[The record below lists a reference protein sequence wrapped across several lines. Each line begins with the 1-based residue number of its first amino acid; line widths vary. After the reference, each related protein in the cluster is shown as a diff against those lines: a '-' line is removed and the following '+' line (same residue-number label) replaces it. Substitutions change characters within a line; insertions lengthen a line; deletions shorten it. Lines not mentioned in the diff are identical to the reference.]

1 MNPFVPAPGR
11 RRKDRAKAA
20 CKLPARPSIG
30 RPGMAPHP
38 GISSAAAI
46 RRTGPGPARRA
57 AMALIACSWLLS
69 GATAAI
75 AAGDAPPAAG
85 AALSSGAALAGR
97 LLGLDEAIA
106 LARGDQ
112 PAIAAYEREAQA
124 SEQAAVAARSLPD
137 PQVSV
142 GVQNFPVTGM
152 DAFNPVR
159 DEMTMYTIGVM
170 REQVRRSRR
179 EAEAAR
185 LAAEAAVSRFEGSAQ
200 QRKIQRDV
208 MLAWLEAVEASARQ
222 RLLAQVI
229 ADLKTGR
236 QVIEA
241 GIPTGS
247 STPALELQAQAEIA
261 LAESQLA
268 DARAAEERA
277 RGELGRWIGAAS
289 ERPLP
294 DRLPGLSP
302 PPSVEPN
309 FTTHPEVLAATA
321 QEQAQRRGA
330 DVARSERKPSLSW
343 QAMVGIRP
351 SYGQM
356 ASVQVSIPLQ
366 INRRNLQD
374 RRIAEAEARADAAR
388 LRAEDR
394 RRELGGEYRS
404 AIARYRGAEARIAL
418 LRDRA
423 IPSLEASF
431 KAAEARYAGGQGTLE
446 MPLNIVRRYVETNI
460 QLVEQ
465 EGARARAAA
474 ELIYLMGEPGQ

>member
-1 MNPFVPAPGR
+1 M
-11 RRKDRAKAA
+11 AA
-20 CKLPARPSIG
+20 RHVAVL
-30 RPGMAPHP
+30 
-38 GISSAAAI
+38 
-46 RRTGPGPARRA
+46 
-57 AMALIACSWLLS
+57 LIASSWL
-69 GATAAI
+69 I
-75 AAGDAPPAAG
+75 AGPV
-85 AALSSGAALAGR
+85 AALALSEAPVPVLPADPERAGP
-97 LLGLDEAIA
+97 LLGLDEALA
-106 LARGDQ
+106 LAFGDQ
-112 PAIAAYEREAQA
+112 PALAAYEREAVA
-124 SEQAAVAARSLPD
+124 SEQAAIAARSLPD
-137 PQVSV
+137 PVVSV

-152 DAFNPVR
+152 DAFNPTR

-185 LAAEAAVSRFEGSAQ
+185 LTAEAAVSRFEGSA
-200 QRKIQRDV
+200 RERRIQRDV
-208 MLAWLEAVEASARQ
+208 MIAWLEAVEASARQ

-229 ADLKTGR
+229 ADLRTGR

-247 STPALELQAQAEIA
+247 ATPALELQAQAEIA

-268 DARAAEERA
+268 DARAAEARA
-277 RGELGRWIGAAS
+277 RSELGRWIGEAA

-294 DRLPGLSP
+294 DRLPMLAPPTGLARD
-302 PPSVEPN
+302 
-309 FTTHPEVLAATA
+309 FATHPEILAANA
-321 QEQAQRRGA
+321 QEQAGRREA
-330 DVARSERKPSLSW
+330 DVARAERKPSLSW
-343 QAMVGIRP
+343 QAMVGLRP
-351 SYGQM
+351 EYGQM

-366 INRRNLQD
+366 INRSNLQD
-374 RRIAEAEARADAAR
+374 RRIAEADARADAAR

-404 AIARYRGAEARIAL
+404 ALARYRGAEAQIAV

-423 IPSLEASF
+423 IPALEASF
-431 KAAEARYAGGQGTLE
+431 KAAEARYAGGQGMLD
-446 MPLNIVRRYVETNI
+446 MPLTIVRRYVETNI

>member
-1 MNPFVPAPGR
+1 MPSRSRN
-11 RRKDRAKAA
+11 AKARR
-20 CKLPARPSIG
+20 PAVTRQAK
-30 RPGMAPHP
+30 R
-38 GISSAAAI
+38 
-46 RRTGPGPARRA
+46 
-57 AMALIACSWLLS
+57 
-69 GATAAI
+69 TAARHFAVAVI
-75 AAGDAPPAAG
+75 GCSSLLAG
-85 AALSSGAALAGR
+85 AAEALAAIEAPASAKPASSSRAGSI
-97 LLGLDEAIA
+97 LGLDEAIA

-112 PAIAAYEREAQA
+112 PVIVAFEREAVA

-137 PQVSV
+137 PQFSV
-142 GVQNFPVTGM
+142 GIQNFPIRGM
-152 DAFNPVR
+152 NAFSPTD

-185 LAAEAAVSRFEGSAQ
+185 LTAEAAVSRFEGSAQ
-200 QRKIQRDV
+200 ERRIQRDV
-208 MLAWLEAVEASARQ
+208 MIAWIEAVEASASQ
-222 RLLAQVI
+222 RLLTQII
-229 ADLKTGR
+229 ADLRTGR

-268 DARAAEERA
+268 EARGAEARA
-277 RGELGRWIGAAS
+277 RGELGRWIGQAA

-294 DRLPGLSP
+294 HRLPSLSP
-302 PPSVEPN
+302 PPGVSPT
-309 FTTHPEVLAATA
+309 FTAHPEVLAANS
-321 QEQAQRRGA
+321 QEQAQRRQA
-330 DVARSERKPSLSW
+330 DVARAERRPNLSW
-343 QAMVGIRP
+343 SVMVGVRP
-351 SYGQM
+351 TYGEM
-356 ASVQVSIPLQ
+356 VGAQVSIPLQ
-366 INRRNLQD
+366 INRRGLQD
-374 RRIAEAEARADAAR
+374 RRVAEAEARADAAR

-404 AIARYRGAEARIAL
+404 ALARFSSADARIAL

-446 MPLNIVRRYVETNI
+446 LPLNIVRRYVETNI

-474 ELIYLMGEPGQ
+474 ELIYLAGEPSQ

>member
-1 MNPFVPAPGR
+1 MPLHPKGR
-11 RRKDRAKAA
+11 RPAVRR
-20 CKLPARPSIG
+20 PARLN
-30 RPGMAPHP
+30 
-38 GISSAAAI
+38 
-46 RRTGPGPARRA
+46 PARHVA
-57 AMALIACSWLLS
+57 ISLIASSWLLS
-69 GATAAI
+69 GASGAI
-75 AAGDAPPAAG
+75 AADDPPAVAPAQPAG
-85 AALSSGAALAGR
+85 AARSGP
-97 LLGLDEAIA
+97 LLELDQAIA

-112 PAIAAYEREAQA
+112 PAIAAYEREAAA
-124 SEQAAVAARSLPD
+124 SEQAAIAARSLPD

-152 DAFNPVR
+152 DAFNPTR

-185 LAAEAAVSRFEGSAQ
+185 LTAEAAVSRFEGSAEV
-200 QRKIQRDV
+200 RKIQRDV
-208 MLAWLEAVEASARQ
+208 MIAWLEAVEASARQ

-229 ADLKTGR
+229 ADLRTGR

-268 DARAAEERA
+268 DARAAEARA
-277 RGELGRWIGAAS
+277 RGELGRWIGVAA

-294 DRLPGLSP
+294 DRLPALAP
-302 PPSVEPN
+302 PPGLEPD
-309 FTTHPEVLAATA
+309 FRTHPEVLAASA
-321 QEQAQRRGA
+321 QEQARRREA
-330 DVARSERKPSLSW
+330 DVARSERRPSLSW

-356 ASVQVSIPLQ
+356 ASVQVSVPLQ

-374 RRIAEAEARADAAR
+374 RRIAEADARADAAR

-394 RRELGGEYRS
+394 RRALGGEYRS
-404 AIARYRGAEARIAL
+404 ALARFSGAEAQIAV

-446 MPLNIVRRYVETNI
+446 MPLVIVRRYVETNI

-465 EGARARAAA
+465 EGAKARAAA

>member
-1 MNPFVPAPGR
+1 MVRIALERRHVRRAKPVPAHHV
-11 RRKDRAKAA
+11 AA
-20 CKLPARPSIG
+20 L
-30 RPGMAPHP
+30 
-38 GISSAAAI
+38 
-46 RRTGPGPARRA
+46 
-57 AMALIACSWLLS
+57 LITACWL
-69 GATAAI
+69 
-75 AAGDAPPAAG
+75 AAGPT
-85 AALSSGAALAGR
+85 AALALSQAPAPVQPADPERVGP
-97 LLGLDEAIA
+97 LLKLDDA
-106 LARGDQ
+106 LALALGDQ
-112 PAIAAYEREAQA
+112 PAIAAYEREAAA
-124 SEQAAVAARSLPD
+124 SEQAAIAARSLPD

-152 DAFNPVR
+152 DAFNPTR

-185 LAAEAAVSRFEGSAQ
+185 FAAEAAVSRFEGSAR
-200 QRKIQRDV
+200 QRMIQRDV
-208 MLAWLEAVEASARQ
+208 MIAWLEAVEASARQ
-222 RLLAQVI
+222 RLLTQVI
-229 ADLKTGR
+229 ADLRTGR

-261 LAESQLA
+261 LAESQLG
-268 DARAAEERA
+268 DARAVEARA
-277 RGELGRWIGAAS
+277 RGELGRWIGAAA

-294 DRLPGLSP
+294 DRLPTLSP
-302 PPSVEPN
+302 PPGLAPD
-309 FTTHPEVLAATA
+309 FRTHPEVLAADA
-321 QEQAQRRGA
+321 QEQAGRREA
-330 DVARSERKPSLSW
+330 DVARSERRPSLSW

-374 RRIAEAEARADAAR
+374 RRIAEADARADAAR
-388 LRAEDR
+388 LRAEDMR
-394 RRELGGEYRS
+394 RALGGEYRS
-404 AIARYRGAEARIAL
+404 ALARYRGAEAQITV

-446 MPLNIVRRYVETNI
+446 MPLAIVRRYVETNI

-465 EGARARAAA
+465 EGAKARAAA

>member
-1 MNPFVPAPGR
+1 M
-11 RRKDRAKAA
+11 
-20 CKLPARPSIG
+20 
-30 RPGMAPHP
+30 
-38 GISSAAAI
+38 
-46 RRTGPGPARRA
+46 
-57 AMALIACSWLLS
+57 
-69 GATAAI
+69 
-75 AAGDAPPAAG
+75 
-85 AALSSGAALAGR
+85 
-97 LLGLDEAIA
+97 A

-112 PAIAAYEREAQA
+112 PAVAAFEREAFA

-142 GVQNFPVTGM
+142 GIQNFPIRGM
-152 DAFNPVR
+152 NAFSPTD

-185 LAAEAAVSRFEGSAQ
+185 LRAEAAVSRFEGTAQ
-200 QRKIQRDV
+200 QRRIQRDV
-208 MLAWLEAVEASARQ
+208 MRAWIDAVEASARQ
-222 RLLAQVI
+222 RLLSQVI
-229 ADLKTGR
+229 GDLRTGR

-268 DARAAEERA
+268 DARGAEARA
-277 RGELGRWIGAAS
+277 RGELGRWIGAAA

-294 DRLPGLSP
+294 DSLPILSP
-302 PPSVEPN
+302 PPGVSPD
-309 FTTHPEVLAATA
+309 FTTHPEVLTA
-321 QEQAQRRGA
+321 NAEEQAQQRQV
-330 DVARSERKPSLSW
+330 DVARSERRPNLSW
-343 QAMVGIRP
+343 SVMVGVRP
-351 SYGQM
+351 TYGEM
-356 ASVQVSIPLQ
+356 VGAQVSIPLQ
-366 INRRNLQD
+366 INRRGLQN
-374 RRIAEAEARADAAR
+374 RRIAEAAARADAAR
-388 LRAEDR
+388 LRAEDAR
-394 RRELGGEYRS
+394 RALGGEYRS
-404 AIARYRGAEARIAL
+404 ALARFSSADAQIAV

-446 MPLNIVRRYVETNI
+446 LPLNIVRRYVETNV

-474 ELIYLMGEPGQ
+474 ELIYLTEEPGQ

>member
-1 MNPFVPAPGR
+1 MSQYPAAR
-11 RRKDRAKAA
+11 RSAVTRPAKLGQA
-20 CKLPARPSIG
+20 L
-30 RPGMAPHP
+30 H
-38 GISSAAAI
+38 AAI
-46 RRTGPGPARRA
+46 Y
-57 AMALIACSWLLS
+57 MLACSWLLA
-69 GATAAI
+69 GAAGAI
-75 AAGDAPPAAG
+75 AAGVIPPPAEKVGPARAG
-85 AALSSGAALAGR
+85 P
-97 LLGLDEAIA
+97 LLGLDEAMA

-112 PAIAAYEREAQA
+112 PAVAAYEREAWA
-124 SEQAAVAARSLPD
+124 SEQAAIAARSLPD

-142 GVQNFPVTGM
+142 GVQTFPITGM
-152 DAFNPVR
+152 NAFNPVR

-208 MLAWLEAVEASARQ
+208 MIAWLAAVEAASRQ
-222 RLLAQVI
+222 RLLDQVI
-229 ADLKTGR
+229 ADLRTGR

-261 LAESQLA
+261 LAEIQFA
-268 DARAAEERA
+268 DAHAAEERA
-277 RGELGRWIGAAS
+277 RGELGRWIGAAA

-302 PPSVEPN
+302 PLGAAPD
-309 FTTHPEVLAATA
+309 FTMHPEVLAVNA
-321 QEQAQRRGA
+321 QEQAQRRQA
-330 DVARSERKPSLSW
+330 DVARSERRPSLTW
-343 QAMVGIRP
+343 QVMLGIRP

-356 ASVQVSIPLQ
+356 AGAQVSIPLQ
-366 INRRNLQD
+366 LNRRNLQD
-374 RRIAEAEARADAAR
+374 RRIAEADTRADAAR

-394 RRELGGEYRS
+394 RRELREEFHS
-404 AIARYRGAEARIAL
+404 AIARYRGAEAQIAL

-446 MPLNIVRRYVETNI
+446 LPLNIVRRYVESNV

-465 EGARARAAA
+465 EGARARAVA